1 MALFKLSKNSIES
14 SYIYM
19 RFFFKNF
26 YITYFEKKMI
36 KKLNLLLKKL
46 KNNYKIYDKI
56 ILIFI
61 LLNKY
66 FLKEIISLFLC
77 VNVTHFNYEYY

>member
-1 MALFKLSKNSIES
+1 MFFLNFFILLILKN
-14 SYIYM
+14 
-19 RFFFKNF
+19 
-26 YITYFEKKMI
+26 KMI

>member
-1 MALFKLSKNSIES
+1 M
-14 SYIYM
+14 
-19 RFFFKNF
+19 
-26 YITYFEKKMI
+26 
-36 KKLNLLLKKL
+36 LLKKL

-66 FLKEIISLFLC
+66 LLKEIISLFLC
-77 VNVTHFNYEYY
+77 VNVTHFNYEYYWQKEKLLIKYERDFSSFFKFQILK